1 MAHPLVM
8 DNNCVKYYPDQDKN
22 GRNHGQGQDLNRG
35 TDKLVDSYI
44 LSTAKDFCEWSRNR
58 GGVAQKFLLN
68 R

>member
-1 MAHPLVM
+1 M
-8 DNNCVKYYPDQDKN
+8 CVN
-22 GRNHGQGQDLNRG
+22 GSPTSSGLKVIAKVSLLWTHDRQ
-35 TDKLVDSYI
+35 TDKQTGRQGDSYI